1 MKHYRGIY
9 AVLKPAQIGKK
20 TEASKK
26 TKPKSK
32 KGGKK

>member
-9 AVLKPAQIGKK
+9 SAFKPK
-20 TEASKK
+20 TSTKP
-26 TKPKSK
+26 KPKSK

>member
-1 MKHYRGIY
+1 MRQYRGVY
-9 AVLKPAQIGKK
+9 SALKPK
-20 TEASKK
+20 EATK

>member
-1 MKHYRGIY
+1 MKQYRGIFS
-9 AVLKPAQIGKK
+9 ALKPK
-20 TEASKK
+20 TPAK